1 MEIIL
6 DQTPE
11 KLVPS
16 SPKTSEKAMSGAE
29 VVPNPQRKRHESAL
43 PMHERAMTQ
52 GRGKR
57 SESQPRRV
65 LPGTEAAGCG
75 VSKVSRSCGRFVVR
89 TVHDG
94 DKADT
99 AWGGHG
105 QLISEG

>member
-16 SPKTSEKAMSGAE
+16 SPKTSEKAMSGAD

-43 PMHERAMTQ
+43 PMHESAMTH

-65 LPGTEAAGCG
+65 LPGTEAAGYCM
-75 VSKVSRSCGRFVVR
+75 SKASRSCRGFVVR

-94 DKADT
+94 DEADT
-99 AWGGHG
+99 AWGCHG
-105 QLISEG
+105 ELIGEG